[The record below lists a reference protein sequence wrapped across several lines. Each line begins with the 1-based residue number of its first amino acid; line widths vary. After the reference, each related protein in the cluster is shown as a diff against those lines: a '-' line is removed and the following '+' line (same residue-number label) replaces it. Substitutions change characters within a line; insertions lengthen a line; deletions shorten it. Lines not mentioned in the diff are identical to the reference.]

1 MFKRILPILLLS
13 GSVVYAAENPSPAA
27 PAAAN
32 PPSEAS
38 IRQILEVM
46 QARKL
51 VDSMMAQ
58 MDNLMLETV
67 AQATQGQP
75 IPPNVQKQIDQQRAE
90 TMAMMKDLLAWEKL
104 VPLYVRVYQ
113 KTFTQQELDGML
125 AFYKTPV
132 GAAMIAKM
140 PTVMQNTM
148 EEMQSL
154 MGPVMEKIQRMQK
167 DVAAQMKTEKN
178 KGG

>member
-1 MFKRILPILLLS
+1 MFKRILPILVLC

-75 IPPNVQKQIDQQRAE
+75 VPPNVQKQIDQQRAE
-90 TMAMMKDLLAWEKL
+90 TMAMMKELLAWEKL